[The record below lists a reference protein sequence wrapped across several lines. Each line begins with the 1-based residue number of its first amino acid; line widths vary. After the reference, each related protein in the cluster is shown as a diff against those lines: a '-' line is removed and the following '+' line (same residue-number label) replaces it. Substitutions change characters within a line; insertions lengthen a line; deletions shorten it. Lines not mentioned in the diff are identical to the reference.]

1 MIADCMQHGRSNS
14 CLTMGLQ
21 TGGVHLE
28 HLVLFSLWKKGL
40 FLEFS
45 TLGIMP
51 HLSLGPG
58 VGNEPS

>member
-21 TGGVHLE
+21 TGGVTLE
-28 HLVLFSLWKKGL
+28 HLALFSLWKKGL
-40 FLEFS
+40 FLELS
-45 TLGIMP
+45 ILDTMP

-58 VGNEPS
+58 FGNKPS